1 MNLFRR
7 WCFCGPLVVIVL
19 RFNLA
24 LGSGACDVKSD
35 DGDRKKD
42 EHCTKKVD
50 WRDFD
55 WRAYVGK
62 DWREEVDAQDPTLRF
77 GVNLKR
83 SIEIG
88 AVREVPDNRS
98 APCVTVP

>member
-7 WCFCGPLVVIVL
+7 WCFCGPLVIVL
-19 RFNLA
+19 RFNLVF
-24 LGSGACDVKSD
+24 GSGVCDVKSE
-35 DGDRKKD
+35 DGDGKKG
-42 EHCTKKVD
+42 EYCRKKVD

-62 DWREEVDAQDPTLRF
+62 DWREEVDAPDPTLRF

-88 AVREVPDNRS
+88 ALREVPDNRS

>member
-7 WCFCGPLVVIVL
+7 WCLCGPLVIVL
-19 RFNLA
+19 RFNFA
-24 LGSGACDVKSD
+24 LGSSGACDVKSG
-35 DGDRKKD
+35 DGDGY
-42 EHCTKKVD
+42 CGTKVD

-62 DWREEVDAQDPTLRF
+62 DWREEVDAPDPTLRF

-88 AVREVPDNRS
+88 AVREVPDNR
-98 APCVTVP
+98 

>member
-1 MNLFRR
+1 M
-7 WCFCGPLVVIVL
+7 
-19 RFNLA
+19 A
-24 LGSGACDVKSD
+24 LGSGACDVKTD
-35 DGDRKKD
+35 DGDGKKD

-62 DWREEVDAQDPTLRF
+62 DWREEVDAPDPTLRF

-88 AVREVPDNRS
+88 AVREVPDNR
-98 APCVTVP
+98 